1 LDGFER
7 RKLNKMNDMI
17 SVSKALF
24 SERGITDV
32 SIAEIAKAAHVSQV
46 SIYNYF
52 GSKDALA
59 KAVLEDMVKEAIVR
73 FDNIIDSD
81 ISFNE
86 KFKKIVLS
94 KMNTVGSINAE
105 FIIKLVKS
113 DNELLMQY
121 LSDLYEKVSKPLI
134 KKFIDLG
141 KCAGEIDKNV
151 SDKAVAFFIDSFFIA
166 SDKIEDNADTNF
178 LLELTQ
184 LYFYGL
190 RGKGH
195 EN

>member
-7 RKLNKMNDMI
+7 RKRNKMNDMI

-59 KAVLEDMVKEAIVR
+59 KAVLEDMVNEAIAR
-73 FDNIIDSD
+73 FDDIIDSD

-86 KFKKIVLS
+86 KFEKLVLS

-105 FIIKLVKS
+105 FIVKLVKS
-113 DNELLMQY
+113 DNMLLIQY

-151 SDKAVAFFIDSFFIA
+151 SDKAITFFIDSFFIA
-166 SDKIEDNADTNF
+166 SDKIQDNADTKF

-190 RGKGH
+190 RGKSH
-195 EN
+195 ET